1 ALSIAETGHLV
12 LATLHTNSAVRTI
25 HRVID
30 VFPAHRQSQVRAQLS
45 LVLEAVLSQTLVARL
60 DGRGRS
66 MVCELMIANAAI
78 RNLIREEK
86 VHQIASLMQVGQQ
99 KSGMVTLS
107 PPLLELVAR
116 RWISRQAALAVAT
129 DPDELAQM
137 LAVKAPPLAPGGRVT
152 LVESRR

>member
-1 ALSIAETGHLV
+1 
-12 LATLHTNSAVRTI
+12 
-25 HRVID
+25 
-30 VFPAHRQSQVRAQLS
+30 
-45 LVLEAVLSQTLVARL
+45 
-60 DGRGRS
+60 

-107 PPLLELVAR
+107 QSLLELVAR
-116 RWISRQAALAVAT
+116 RWISREAALAVAA

-137 LAVKAPPLAPGGRVT
+137 LAVKAPAPGGRVT
-152 LVESRR
+152 LVESRG